1 MKKSELTEM
10 TVPELKTKLQ
20 DDFES
25 LQNFR
30 FQKALQQLENPV
42 QIKHVKKEIAQ
53 VKTLLKEYEL
63 GIRTEA
69 VSYTHLTLQTTPYV

>member
-1 MKKSELTEM
+1 MRKSELTEM
-10 TVPELKTKLQ
+10 TVSELETKLQ
-20 DDFES
+20 DNSES

-42 QIKHVKKEIAQ
+42 QIKNVKKEIAQ

-63 GIRTEA
+63 GIRTEGQDN
-69 VSYTHLTLQTTPYV
+69 L

>member
-1 MKKSELTEM
+1 MRKSELTEM
-10 TVPELKTKLQ
+10 TVSELETKLQ
-20 DDFES
+20 DDYES

-63 GIRTEA
+63 GIRTEGGDNF
-69 VSYTHLTLQTTPYV
+69 

>member
-1 MKKSELTEM
+1 MRKSELAEM
-10 TVPELKTKLQ
+10 TVSELETKLQ
-20 DDFES
+20 DNSES

-63 GIRTEA
+63 GIRTEGGDNF
-69 VSYTHLTLQTTPYV
+69 

>member
-1 MKKSELTEM
+1 MRKSEFTEM
-10 TVPELKTKLQ
+10 TVSELETKLQ
-20 DDFES
+20 DNSES

-63 GIRTEA
+63 GIRIEGGDNF
-69 VSYTHLTLQTTPYV
+69 